1 MGGINK
7 AHSPG
12 RVPHVPPD
20 FLWSLVALANFMRLS
35 LLKAAHAV
43 MEWSRVQEIRV
54 AWAYMGRKRWGAA
67 PSIVPTLRANGSWPE
82 REPWYMEYFDSPA
95 CAMHLKTVPE
105 TFSAAAVCCKN
116 YFEQARCM
124 VKQAGKRGRPPT
136 PDQPGKM
143 DIRTVAQLANVSIAT
158 VSRTINRVSTVNPKM
173 AKRVWEAIE
182 KLDYFPNT
190 QARALVSGR
199 SRLLGLIV
207 SEITNPFFPELIQGF
222 EDIAVEHGYEI
233 LISSTNYDPRRM
245 SLCIRR
251 MLERRA
257 EGVAVMTF
265 GVEKPLLEQLAERKV
280 PLVFVDVGPERP
292 GISLLRVDYRHG
304 IQQGV
309 QHLAVMGH
317 RDIAFISGPKRLHS
331 AQSRLAAFTS
341 SLEECGIAP
350 NPAWLVEGD
359 HTMEGGIEAMDGLLK
374 SRHLPTAVMCSND
387 MTAIGVLHKLYRAG
401 LRVPDD
407 LSVIGFD
414 DIRIA
419 KVTIP
424 PLTTIQMSCFELA
437 RAAVTA
443 LRALVEEGGEP
454 KRSYKIN
461 THLVV
466 RESTGLPKGTLRDLR
481 KAQKSGKR
489 H

>member
-1 MGGINK
+1 M
-7 AHSPG
+7 A
-12 RVPHVPPD
+12 
-20 FLWSLVALANFMRLS
+20 
-35 LLKAAHAV
+35 
-43 MEWSRVQEIRV
+43 
-54 AWAYMGRKRWGAA
+54 
-67 PSIVPTLRANGSWPE
+67 
-82 REPWYMEYFDSPA
+82 
-95 CAMHLKTVPE
+95 
-105 TFSAAAVCCKN
+105 
-116 YFEQARCM
+116 
-124 VKQAGKRGRPPT
+124 KQAGEKARAVSDGHE
-136 PDQPGKM
+136 KM
-143 DIRTVAQLANVSIAT
+143 DIRTVAKLANVSIAT

-292 GISLLRVDYRHG
+292 GISLLRVDYHHG
-304 IQQGV
+304 IRQGV
-309 QHLAVMGH
+309 QHLAALGH

-331 AQSRLAAFTS
+331 AQSRTSAFSKSLA
-341 SLEECGIAP
+341 ECAIVA
-350 NPAWLVEGD
+350 NPAWILEGD
-359 HTMEGGIEAMDGLLK
+359 HTMEGGIDAMDRLLK
-374 SRHLPTAVMCSND
+374 SKHLPTAVMCSND
-387 MTAIGVLHKLYRAG
+387 MTAIGVLHKLYHAG

-414 DIRIA
+414 DIHIA
-419 KVTIP
+419 QVTIP

-443 LRALVEEGGEP
+443 LRAQVEEGGDP
-454 KRSYKIN
+454 KRNYKIN

-466 RESTGLPKGTLRDLR
+466 RESTGFPRGTMLHLR
-481 KAQKSGKR
+481 KRGKDAKRASAAQARKTAPAE
-489 H
+489 

>member
-1 MGGINK
+1 M
-7 AHSPG
+7 A
-12 RVPHVPPD
+12 
-20 FLWSLVALANFMRLS
+20 
-35 LLKAAHAV
+35 
-43 MEWSRVQEIRV
+43 
-54 AWAYMGRKRWGAA
+54 
-67 PSIVPTLRANGSWPE
+67 
-82 REPWYMEYFDSPA
+82 
-95 CAMHLKTVPE
+95 
-105 TFSAAAVCCKN
+105 
-116 YFEQARCM
+116 
-124 VKQAGKRGRPPT
+124 KQAGKKTRAAVEGR
-136 PDQPGKM
+136 DKM
-143 DIRTVAQLANVSIAT
+143 DIRTVARLANVSIAT
-158 VSRTINRVSTVNPKM
+158 VSRTINRVSTVNPRM
-173 AKRVWEAIE
+173 AKRVREAIE

-233 LISSTNYDPRRM
+233 LISSTNYDPARM
-245 SLCIRR
+245 ALCIRR

-292 GISLLRVDYRHG
+292 GISLLQVDYHHG
-304 IQQGV
+304 IRQGV
-309 QHLAVMGH
+309 QHLAALGH
-317 RDIAFISGPKRLHS
+317 RDIAFVSGPKRLHS
-331 AQSRLAAFTS
+331 AQSRIAAFS
-341 SLEECGIAP
+341 KSLAECAIVAD
-350 NPAWLVEGD
+350 PAWIVEGD
-359 HTMEGGIEAMDGLLK
+359 HTMEGGTDAMDRLLK
-374 SRHLPTAVMCSND
+374 SKHLPTAVMCSND

-419 KVTIP
+419 QVTIP

-443 LRALVEEGGEP
+443 LRAHVEAGGEP
-454 KRSYKIN
+454 KRQYKIN

-466 RESTGLPKGTLRDLR
+466 RESTGFPRGTMLHLR
-481 KAQKSGKR
+481 KRGKDAKRPPAAQARNDARSA
-489 H
+489 